1 MSDNFG
7 PKGNVSFSVY
17 TYIKE
22 KFEANP
28 WPCSNVK
35 EVDKVT
41 KFKTTKTNNTRCLLE
56 SLIVIEECITNN
68 HEHNQEID

>member
-7 PKGNVSFSVY
+7 HKGNVSFSVY
-17 TYIKE
+17 TYIKK
-22 KFEANP
+22 KFEAN
-28 WPCSNVK
+28 PCSNVK

-41 KFKTTKTNNTRCLLE
+41 KFTTRKTNNTRCLLE
-56 SLIVIEECITNN
+56 SLIVIKECITNN